1 MYVWYDHVM
10 SPIKACLLMDFCLNN
25 ARLSRAESGSIHLFC
40 RVCRT
45 LSLADRATMVPVLGA
60 VLDFDASPENFQRYD
75 QMSAKE
81 LFQR

>member
-1 MYVWYDHVM
+1 M
-10 SPIKACLLMDFCLNN
+10 SIDVA
-25 ARLSRAESGSIHLFC
+25 
-40 RVCRT
+40 CRT